1 LAVRKS
7 LDMDQDSFQNILEE
21 FTPEFHSL
29 KPLAESLRQIL
40 FPLRDGVIWTGTD
53 GSPEAVDRLYD
64 GMIRAF
70 EEAITSEG
78 GK

>member
-1 LAVRKS
+1 
-7 LDMDQDSFQNILEE
+7 MDQDSFRSILEE
-21 FTPEFHSL
+21 FAHEFHPL

-40 FPLRDGVIWTGTD
+40 FPLRDGAIWKGTD
-53 GSPEAVDRLYD
+53 GSPEAVDKLYD

-70 EEAITSEG
+70 EEAIAYEG